1 MYLCI
6 YFPFIVKN
14 VIIIIVIILIIINV
28 VIFFFFF
35 YYYYFFLTE
44 DIEKDNIDPH
54 CNRFDLHFI

>member
-28 VIFFFFF
+28 VIFYFYF

>member
-14 VIIIIVIILIIINV
+14 VIIIIVIIRIIINV
-28 VIFFFFF
+28 VIFYFYF

>member
-6 YFPFIVKN
+6 HFPFIIKD
-14 VIIIIVIILIIINV
+14 VIIIIIIIISIILIYALL
-28 VIFFFFF
+28 F
-35 YYYYFFLTE
+35 YFIFFLTE